1 MYKNKSLLVNDNIR
15 LYWKKN
21 TADPDATTLINNPRS
36 SNNDAVFKDYILLPE
51 FTLGQFLIAGRTP
64 GQIILSEIVM
74 EFSESHKA
82 PPLKDCSEVYRAG
95 ATSPGWYQLDT
106 TGNMRNTD
114 QDEVYCEDG
123 WTYVLIRNPKELEF
137 ARVRLGLT
145 KVQMKQN
152 HPPPR
157 DVSDLVR

>member
-1 MYKNKSLLVNDNIR
+1 MYKDEGFLVNDNVR

-21 TADPDATTLINNPRS
+21 SADTTSTINTPRVA
-36 SNNDAVFKDYILLPE
+36 NDDSVFKDYILLPE
-51 FTLGQFLIAGRTP
+51 YTLGQFLIAERDQGHL
-64 GQIILSEIVM
+64 IFSEIVM
-74 EFSESHKA
+74 DFSESHKA

-157 DVSDLVR
+157 DVSDLVH